1 MITSEPLMGGS
12 NYLTWASSV
21 ELWCKSQGVQDHL
34 IKQSSEGDEKA
45 IALWAKIDAQLC
57 SILWRSIDSKL
68 MPLFRPFQTCYLVWA
83 KARTLYTNDISRFYD
98 VISRMTNLKKQE
110 LDMSTYLGQVQAV
123 MEEFETLMSVSASV
137 SKQQEQRQKMFLVL
151 TLAGLPHDLDS
162 VRDQI
167 LASPTVPTVDE
178 LFSRLLRLA
187 AAPSH
192 PVISSQILDSS
203 VLASQTVDVRASQA
217 MENRRG
223 GGRFGRSRPKC
234 SYCHKLGHTREM
246 CYSLNGRPPKNAYV
260 AQSETT
266 GNQGFSVSKEEYN
279 ELLQYRASK

>member
-1 MITSEPLMGGS
+1 
-12 NYLTWASSV
+12 
-21 ELWCKSQGVQDHL
+21 
-34 IKQSSEGDEKA
+34 
-45 IALWAKIDAQLC
+45 
-57 SILWRSIDSKL
+57 

-123 MEEFETLMSVSASV
+123 MEEFETLMPVSASV

-217 MENRRG
+217 MENRR
-223 GGRFGRSRPKC
+223 
-234 SYCHKLGHTREM
+234 
-246 CYSLNGRPPKNAYV
+246 
-260 AQSETT
+260 
-266 GNQGFSVSKEEYN
+266 
-279 ELLQYRASK
+279 

>member
-1 MITSEPLMGGS
+1 MSLGIDVIGSKSMSSGNSNVMITSEPLMGGS
-12 NYLTWASSV
+12 NYLAWASSV
-21 ELWCKSQGVQDHL
+21 ELWCKGQGVQDHL

-123 MEEFETLMSVSASV
+123 MEEFETLMPVSASV

-223 GGRFGRSRPKC
+223 GGHFGRSKPKC

-246 CYSLNGRPPKNAYV
+246 CYSLHGHPPKNTYI

-266 GNQGFSVSKEEYN
+266 GN
-279 ELLQYRASK
+279 